1 MLISNGTLF
10 RKETTSCTNIMNTKK
25 PNDYKKMKYAQKYSN
40 FSKSTMVLLLVKPHA
55 QDQLNKDLMSND
67 FN

>member
-1 MLISNGTLF
+1 LLISNGILL

-25 PNDYKKMKYAQKYSN
+25 PKDYKKMKYAQKYSD
-40 FSKSTMVLLLVKPHA
+40 FLKSTMVLLLVKPHA
-55 QDQLNKDLMSND
+55 QDQSNKDLMSND